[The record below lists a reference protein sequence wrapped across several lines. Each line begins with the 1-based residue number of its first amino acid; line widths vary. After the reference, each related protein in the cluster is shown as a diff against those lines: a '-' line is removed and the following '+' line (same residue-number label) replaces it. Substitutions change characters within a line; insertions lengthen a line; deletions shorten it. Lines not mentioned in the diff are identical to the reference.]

1 MGLASNEGLGAI
13 GAVGNNHAMHN
24 HRALLVAVLITAL
37 TAWGS
42 IATAGAEGTN
52 NAKAL
57 EVGDALPS
65 VPMNGLN
72 GPDRVLASYVGRPL
86 IINVWA
92 SWCGPCR
99 AEAASL
105 ERFAWS
111 DAGKSYTVIGVSTDD
126 YRTLAERWLKQS
138 NATLSHFID
147 RKLVLENLLGAQ
159 HIPTTVLVDARGRV
173 VARVQGAREWDS
185 AESSRLIEKAFSDFR
200 RARSK
205 G

>member
-1 MGLASNEGLGAI
+1 MAATVAANGSAELGI
-13 GAVGNNHAMHN
+13 GIVIPN
-24 HRALLVAVLITAL
+24 
-37 TAWGS
+37 
-42 IATAGAEGTN
+42 
-52 NAKAL
+52 
-57 EVGDALPS
+57 

-72 GPDRVLASYVGRPL
+72 GPDRLLASYIGKPL

-111 DAGKSYTVIGVSTDD
+111 DAGRSYTVIGVSTDD
-126 YRTLAERWLKQS
+126 HRALAERWLKQS

-147 RKLVLENLLGAQ
+147 RQLVLENLLGAQ
-159 HIPTTVLVDARGRV
+159 RIPVTVLVDASGRV

-185 AESSRLIEKAFSDFR
+185 ADSLRLIEKAFADFR
-200 RARSK
+200 RARQK

>member
-1 MGLASNEGLGAI
+1 MWRHRTFLATGFFVALSFWSSFTTAATVAANSATELG
-13 GAVGNNHAMHN
+13 VGSVIPN
-24 HRALLVAVLITAL
+24 
-37 TAWGS
+37 
-42 IATAGAEGTN
+42 
-52 NAKAL
+52 
-57 EVGDALPS
+57 

-72 GPDRVLASYVGRPL
+72 GPDRLLSSYIGKPL

-126 YRTLAERWLKQS
+126 YRALAERWLKQS

-147 RKLVLENLLGAQ
+147 RQLVLENLLGAQ
-159 HIPTTVLVDARGRV
+159 RIPVTVLVDASGRV
-173 VARVQGAREWDS
+173 VARVQGARDWDS
-185 AESSRLIEKAFSDFR
+185 SDSLRLIEKAFADFR
-200 RARSK
+200 RARPK